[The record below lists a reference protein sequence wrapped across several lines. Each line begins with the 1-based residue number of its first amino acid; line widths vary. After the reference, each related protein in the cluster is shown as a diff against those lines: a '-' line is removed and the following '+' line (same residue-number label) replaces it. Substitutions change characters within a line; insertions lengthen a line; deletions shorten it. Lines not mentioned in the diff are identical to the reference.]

1 MALNLNRQK
10 SQKSNVMIPD
20 DISHLSGTISVRF
33 GTKTYTLVLSTLSS
47 NTRYQIYL
55 VPGGTLVSSTNENS
69 VGPAGYTSWI
79 LVGSFYSTSQT
90 VPVFG
95 SFIRDL
101 FGVPETEEYA
111 WVPTVSGLGSGSG
124 TLVYSRMKRIGPEV
138 LLRLR
143 YDKDATSGTGSA
155 LVTFT
160 QPSNVQFNGIST
172 PYVGVGESSI
182 STNGWNIAV
191 NSIDNIYFY
200 NGGSFL
206 LGSSF
211 VSGRNLIGVI
221 TYPVF
226 GWSNTPI
233 AYL

>member
-1 MALNLNRQK
+1 MALAVNRQK

-69 VGPAGYTSWI
+69 VGPAGYASWI

-95 SFIRDL
+95 SFIKDL

-111 WVPTVSGLGSGSG
+111 WVPTASGLGSGSG
-124 TLVYSRMKRIGPEV
+124 TFVYSRMKRIGADV
-138 LLRLR
+138 TLRMR
-143 YDKDATSGTGSA
+143 FDKDVTAGTGAA
-155 LVTFT
+155 LVTFSP
-160 QPSNVQFNGIST
+160 PSNVIFNGASE
-172 PYVGVGESSI
+172 PYVGIGESNI
-182 STNGWNIAV
+182 NTNGWNMAA
-191 NSIDNIYFY
+191 NTIDGIYFY
-200 NGGSFL
+200 NGGSLFT
-206 LGSSF
+206 GSSF
-211 VSGRNLIGVI
+211 VASRNLIGFI
-221 TYPVF
+221 TYPVT